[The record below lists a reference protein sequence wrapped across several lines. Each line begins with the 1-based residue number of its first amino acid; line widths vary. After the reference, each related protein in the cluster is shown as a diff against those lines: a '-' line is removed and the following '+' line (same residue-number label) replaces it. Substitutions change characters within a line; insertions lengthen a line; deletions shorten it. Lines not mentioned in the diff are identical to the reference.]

1 MPRQNLTELS
11 PTASLNTD
19 FNGVS
24 VAEGMQPGNVNDAMR
39 ELAAMLGDAFAL
51 AAPGTKLTAVKAIN
65 FIVADDADKIT
76 VGSTNATE
84 ISHDNTAG
92 TTTLDAAKNLTIEVG
107 TQTDPATFKID
118 GFDATAGKKTIVQVG
133 TDNGITLG
141 DSTVSPTNAVTVNGR
156 VSATS
161 FVGDGSGL
169 TNIGT
174 TEGAFPVGGIVMW
187 SGTLATI
194 PTGWALCDGTTQNS
208 VVTPDL
214 REKFVMGSAALTNPG
229 GTGGANSL
237 SLVTANLPSH
247 THGAGTI
254 GDGHTHT
261 FSGTNTH
268 DHSDGDLRTESHSHT
283 FSGSSHSHTIKYNTV
298 TQFNGTGANGS
309 TSVVTSVGSVGSNS
323 SSTASATAS
332 GTISS
337 EGRLDVDT
345 GDTSTATISVS
356 GTTNSANLSGTSSAA
371 GSDTPFDNRPAF
383 YEIAYIM
390 YVGS

>member
-51 AAPGTKLTAVKAIN
+51 ASPGTKLTAVKAIN

-76 VGSTNATE
+76 VGTTNATE

-174 TEGAFPVGGIVMW
+174 QDGAFPVGGIVMW

-214 REKFVMGSAALTNPG
+214 REKFVMGAAASTNPG
-229 GTGGANSL
+229 TTGGASSL

-247 THGAGTI
+247 THGVGTI
-254 GDGHTHT
+254 GSGHTHS

-268 DHSDGDLRTESHSHT
+268 DHGDGTLSV
-283 FSGSSHSHTIKYNTV
+283 SSHSHSISGTSHSHSVNYNTS
-298 TQFNGTGANGS
+298 TIYLPATGSA
-309 TSVVTSVGSVGSNS
+309 TTVVTSVGSGSNS
-323 SSTASATAS
+323 GSTGSANGANSSTGNSS
-332 GTISS
+332 PSIS
-337 EGRLDVDT
+337 
-345 GDTSTATISVS
+345 GDTSNASISVS
-356 GTTNSANLSGTSSAA
+356 GTTGSASMSGTSAA
-371 GSDTPFDNRPAF
+371 TGSGTAFDNRPAF

>member
-11 PTASLNTD
+11 QTASLNTD

-51 AAPGTKLTAVKAIN
+51 ASPGTKLTAVKAIN

-76 VGSTNATE
+76 VGTTTPTE

-92 TTTLDAAKNLTIEVG
+92 TTTLDAEKNLTIEVG
-107 TQTDPATFKID
+107 TQATPASFKID
-118 GFDATAGKKTIVQVG
+118 GFDASAGKKTIVQVG
-133 TDNGITLG
+133 SDNGITLG

-174 TEGAFPVGGIVMW
+174 QDGAFPVGGIVMW

-214 REKFVMGSAALTNPG
+214 REKFVMGTAASVNPG
-229 GTGGANSL
+229 STGGANSL
-237 SLVTANLPSH
+237 QLLEANLPSH

-254 GDGHTHT
+254 GDGHSHS

-268 DHSDGDLRTESHSHT
+268 DHGDGDLAAGSHSHSLSGT
-283 FSGSSHSHTIKYNTV
+283 SHNHSISYNSQQIFLPVSGSAV
-298 TQFNGTGANGS
+298 T
-309 TSVVTSVGSVGSNS
+309 VVTSVGSGSSSANTSSQSVGS
-323 SSTASATAS
+323 STGSATAS
-332 GTISS
+332 
-337 EGRLDVDT
+337 VT
-345 GDTSTATISVS
+345 GDTSNASISVS
-356 GTTNSANLSGTSSAA
+356 GTTGTANLSGTSGAT
-371 GSDTPFDNRPAF
+371 GSSTAFDNRPAF
-383 YEIAYIM
+383 FEIAYIM

>member
-11 PTASLNTD
+11 NTASLNTD

-51 AAPGTKLTAVKAIN
+51 ASPGTKLTAVKAIN
-65 FIVADDADKIT
+65 FVVADDADKIT
-76 VGSTNATE
+76 VGTTTPTE

-92 TTTLDAAKNLTIEVG
+92 TTTLDAESNLTIEVG
-107 TQTDPATFKID
+107 TQAAPGTFKVD

-141 DSTVSPTNAVTVNGR
+141 DATVSPTNAVTVNGR

-174 TEGAFPVGGIVMW
+174 TEGLFPVGGIVMW
-187 SGTLATI
+187 SGTLAAI
-194 PTGWALCDGTTQNS
+194 PTGWALCDGTTQNA

-214 REKFVMGSAALTNPG
+214 RDRFIVGTANATNPG
-229 GTGGANSL
+229 TTGGASSL
-237 SLVTANLPSH
+237 SLVEANLPSH
-247 THGAGTI
+247 THSAGTI
-254 GDGHTHT
+254 GDGHSHS

-268 DHSDGDLRTESHSHT
+268 SHGDGDLEAGSHSHSL
-283 FSGSSHSHTIKYNTV
+283 SGTSHSHSIGYGLSTIYLPV
-298 TQFNGTGANGS
+298 SGS
-309 TSVVTSVGSVGSNS
+309 QTSVVTSIGSGGNSANTGSQSVGS
-323 SSTASATAS
+323 STGSQTAT
-332 GTISS
+332 
-337 EGRLDVDT
+337 VN
-345 GDTSTATISVS
+345 GDTSNETITVS
-356 GTTNSANLSGTSSAA
+356 GTTGTANLSGTSGAT
-371 GSDTPFDNRPAF
+371 GSGTAFDNRPAF
-383 YEIAYIM
+383 YALAFIM
-390 YVGS
+390 YVGT

>member
-51 AAPGTKLTAVKAIN
+51 ASPGTKLTAVKAIN
-65 FIVADDADKIT
+65 FIVADDTDKIT
-76 VGSTNATE
+76 VGTTTPTE

-92 TTTLDAAKNLTIEVG
+92 TTTLDAESNLTIEVG
-107 TQTDPATFKID
+107 TQAAPGAFKVD

-141 DSTVSPTNAVTVNGR
+141 DATVSPTNAVTVNGR

-174 TEGAFPVGGIVMW
+174 TEGLFPVGGIVMW

-194 PTGWALCDGTTQNS
+194 PTGWAICDGTTQNG

-214 REKFVMGSAALTNPG
+214 RDRFVVGTANATNPG
-229 GTGGANSL
+229 TTGGASSL
-237 SLVTANLPSH
+237 SLVEANLPSH

-254 GDGHTHT
+254 GDGHSHT

-268 DHSDGDLRTESHSHT
+268 SHGDGDLEAGSHSHSLSST
-283 FSGSSHSHTIKYNTV
+283 SHAHSISYGLSTVYLPVSGS
-298 TQFNGTGANGS
+298 Q
-309 TSVVTSVGSVGSNS
+309 TSVVTSIGSGGNSANTGSQSVGS
-323 SSTASATAS
+323 STGSQTAT
-332 GTISS
+332 
-337 EGRLDVDT
+337 VN
-345 GDTSTATISVS
+345 GDTSNATITVS
-356 GTTNSANLSGTSSAA
+356 GTTGTANLSGTSSAT
-371 GSDTPFDNRPAF
+371 GSGTAFDNRPAF
-383 YEIAYIM
+383 FALAFIM
-390 YVGS
+390 YVGT

>member
-51 AAPGTKLTAVKAIN
+51 ASPGTKLTAVKAIN

-76 VGSTNATE
+76 VGTTNATE

-214 REKFVMGSAALTNPG
+214 REKFVMGAAASTNPG
-229 GTGGANSL
+229 TTGGASSL

-247 THGAGTI
+247 THGVGTI
-254 GDGHTHT
+254 GSGHTHS
-261 FSGTNTH
+261 FSGSNTH
-268 DHSDGDLRTESHSHT
+268 DHGDGNLSV
-283 FSGSSHSHTIKYNTV
+283 SSHSHSISGTSHSHSVNYNSTTIYLPTS
-298 TQFNGTGANGS
+298 GT
-309 TSVVTSVGSVGSNS
+309 TSQTVVTSVGSSGSNS
-323 SSTASATAS
+323 ASTGSANGANSSTGSASP
-332 GTISS
+332 GIS
-337 EGRLDVDT
+337 
-345 GDTSTATISVS
+345 GDTSNASISVS
-356 GTTNSANLSGTSSAA
+356 GTTGSASMSGTSAST
-371 GSDTPFDNRPAF
+371 GSGTAFDNRPAF

>member
-51 AAPGTKLTAVKAIN
+51 ASPGTKLTAVKAIN
-65 FIVADDADKIT
+65 FVVADDADKIT
-76 VGSTNATE
+76 VGTTTPTE

-92 TTTLDAAKNLTIEVG
+92 TTTLDAESNLTIEIG
-107 TQTDPATFKID
+107 TQAAPGAFKID
-118 GFDATAGKKTIVQVG
+118 GFDGTAGKKTIVQVG

-141 DSTVSPTNAVTVNGR
+141 DATVSPTNAVTVNGR

-174 TEGAFPVGGIVMW
+174 TEGLFPIGGIVMW
-187 SGTLATI
+187 SGTLAAI

-208 VVTPDL
+208 VATPDL
-214 REKFVMGSAALTNPG
+214 RDRFVIGTANATNPG
-229 GTGGANSL
+229 TTGGASSL
-237 SLVTANLPSH
+237 SLAEANLPSH

-254 GDGHTHT
+254 GDGHSHT

-268 DHSDGDLRTESHSHT
+268 SHGDGDLEAGSHSHSLSST
-283 FSGSSHSHTIKYNTV
+283 SHAHSISYGLSTVYLPVSGS
-298 TQFNGTGANGS
+298 Q
-309 TSVVTSVGSVGSNS
+309 TSVVTSIGSGGNSANTGSQSVGS
-323 SSTASATAS
+323 STGSQTAT
-332 GTISS
+332 
-337 EGRLDVDT
+337 VN
-345 GDTSTATISVS
+345 GDTSSATITVS
-356 GTTNSANLSGTSSAA
+356 GTTGTANLSGTS
-371 GSDTPFDNRPAF
+371 GSTGSGTAFDNRPAF
-383 YEIAYIM
+383 FALAFIM
-390 YVGS
+390 YVGT

>member
-11 PTASLNTD
+11 QTASLNTD

-51 AAPGTKLTAVKAIN
+51 ASPGTKLTAVKAIN

-76 VGSTNATE
+76 VGTTTPTE

-92 TTTLDAAKNLTIEVG
+92 TTTLDAEKNLTIEVG
-107 TQTDPATFKID
+107 TQATPASFKID
-118 GFDATAGKKTIVQVG
+118 GFDASAGKKTIVQVG
-133 TDNGITLG
+133 SDNGITLG

-174 TEGAFPVGGIVMW
+174 QDGAFPVGGIVMW

-214 REKFVMGSAALTNPG
+214 REKFVMGTAASVNPG
-229 GTGGANSL
+229 STGGANSL
-237 SLVTANLPSH
+237 QLLEANLPSH

-254 GDGHTHT
+254 GDGHSHS

-268 DHSDGDLRTESHSHT
+268 DHGDGDLAAGSHSHSLSGT
-283 FSGSSHSHTIKYNTV
+283 SHNHSISYNSQTVFLPVSGSAV
-298 TQFNGTGANGS
+298 T
-309 TSVVTSVGSVGSNS
+309 VVTSVGSGSSSANTSSQSVGS
-323 SSTASATAS
+323 STGSATAS
-332 GTISS
+332 
-337 EGRLDVDT
+337 VT
-345 GDTSTATISVS
+345 GDTSNASISVS
-356 GTTNSANLSGTSSAA
+356 GTTGTANLSGTSGAT
-371 GSDTPFDNRPAF
+371 GSSTAFDNRPAF
-383 YEIAYIM
+383 FEIAYIM

>member
-51 AAPGTKLTAVKAIN
+51 ASPGTKLTAVKAIN

-76 VGSTNATE
+76 VGTTNATE

-194 PTGWALCDGTTQNS
+194 PTGWVLCDGTTQNS

-214 REKFVMGSAALTNPG
+214 REKFVMGSAASTNPG
-229 GTGGANSL
+229 TTGGANSL

-247 THGAGTI
+247 THGVGTI
-254 GDGHTHT
+254 GSGHTHS
-261 FSGTNTH
+261 FSGSNTH
-268 DHSDGDLRTESHSHT
+268 DHGDGNLSV
-283 FSGSSHSHTIKYNTV
+283 SSHSHSISGTSHSHSVNYNTS
-298 TQFNGTGANGS
+298 TIYLPTSGS
-309 TSVVTSVGSVGSNS
+309 ATTVVTSVGSGSNS
-323 SSTASATAS
+323 GSTGSANGANSSTGNSS
-332 GTISS
+332 PSIS
-337 EGRLDVDT
+337 
-345 GDTSTATISVS
+345 GDTSNASISVS
-356 GTTNSANLSGTSSAA
+356 GTTGSASMSGTSAST
-371 GSDTPFDNRPAF
+371 GSGTAFDNRPAF

>member
-51 AAPGTKLTAVKAIN
+51 ASPGTKLTAVKAIN
-65 FIVADDADKIT
+65 FIVADDTDKIT
-76 VGSTNATE
+76 VGTTTPTE

-92 TTTLDAAKNLTIEVG
+92 TTTLDAESNLTIEVG
-107 TQTDPATFKID
+107 TQAAPGAFKID

-141 DSTVSPTNAVTVNGR
+141 DATVSPTNAVTVNGR

-174 TEGAFPVGGIVMW
+174 QDGAFPVGGIVMW

-214 REKFVMGSAALTNPG
+214 RDRFVVGTANATNPG
-229 GTGGANSL
+229 TTGGASSL
-237 SLVTANLPSH
+237 SLVEANLPSH

-254 GDGHTHT
+254 GDGHSHT

-268 DHSDGDLRTESHSHT
+268 SHGDGDLEAGSHSHSLSGT
-283 FSGSSHSHTIKYNTV
+283 SHAHSLSYGLSTVYLPVSGS
-298 TQFNGTGANGS
+298 Q
-309 TSVVTSVGSVGSNS
+309 TSVVTSIGSGGNSANTGTASVGS
-323 SSTASATAS
+323 TTGTATA
-332 GTISS
+332 T
-337 EGRLDVDT
+337 VN
-345 GDTSTATISVS
+345 GDTSNASISVS
-356 GTTNSANLSGTSSAA
+356 GTTGTANLSGTSGAT
-371 GSDTPFDNRPAF
+371 GSGTAFDNRPAF
-383 YEIAYIM
+383 YALAFIM

>member
-51 AAPGTKLTAVKAIN
+51 ASPGTKLTAVKAIN

-174 TEGAFPVGGIVMW
+174 TDGAFPVGGIVMW

-208 VVTPDL
+208 VATPDL
-214 REKFVMGSAALTNPG
+214 REKFVMGSAASTNPG

-254 GDGHTHT
+254 GSGHTHS
-261 FSGTNTH
+261 FSGSNTH
-268 DHSDGDLRTESHSHT
+268 DHGDGNLSV
-283 FSGSSHSHTIKYNTV
+283 SSHSHSISGRSHSHSVNYSTSTIYLPATGSATTV
-298 TQFNGTGANGS
+298 VTAVGSGSSSGSTGSANGANSS
-309 TSVVTSVGSVGSNS
+309 TGNS
-323 SSTASATAS
+323 SPS
-332 GTISS
+332 IS
-337 EGRLDVDT
+337 
-345 GDTSTATISVS
+345 GDTSNASISVS
-356 GTTNSANLSGTSSAA
+356 GTTGSASMSGTSAST
-371 GSDTPFDNRPAF
+371 GSGTAFDNRPAF